1 MRKKKISFIFITHLY
16 RKSKFDR
23 ARIDILN
30 LNEQLKTGHIN
41 LKDISKEKIC
51 FFVTH
56 SELKS
61 KEYFSLISTRL
72 QFLFDL

>member
-1 MRKKKISFIFITHLY
+1 MRGKIFFFIFITHLY

-61 KEYFSLISTRL
+61 KEFFEI
-72 QFLFDL
+72 